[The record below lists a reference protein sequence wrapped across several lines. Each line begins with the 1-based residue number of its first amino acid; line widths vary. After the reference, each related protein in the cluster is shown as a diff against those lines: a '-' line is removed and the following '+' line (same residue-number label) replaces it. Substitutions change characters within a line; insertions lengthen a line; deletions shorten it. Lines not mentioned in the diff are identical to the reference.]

1 MVILNTINPHS
12 MSEGTLVLVNPPKKS
27 KKVKR
32 NMPARKTTKKNT
44 RKAVRRGSTKAS
56 RSAAAKKAA
65 RTRKANAAKRSRA
78 AKKAAATRKRNA
90 AKRSAAGK
98 KAAASRKRKTSRK
111 STAKRGP
118 SKAKRSAAAKKGW
131 RTRRAKSAK
140 RSNAAKRAARSR
152 KAKTT
157 RRKTVKRKSTAKKS
171 GRMTK
176 AKRSAAAKKGWR
188 TRRAGGSKRRVSK
201 RRVKRKAS
209 RRSAKMGGLVNKF
222 APVKGAMAGA
232 NSVVDSVSMKTVDS
246 LMDVTKGAAAGMGML
261 GLLAVAKGGIWNK
274 IGVTDMVASVASGLP
289 ADEDLV
295 SAFDAMLDLAT
306 IGAIGVALDKGLGTN
321 KKLIAAG
328 TAGASLLVAID
339 FLSSI
344 KTFGIGDTA
353 VGISQGDIPGVGLL
367 SSLNP
372 FAGAHNLGSLG
383 MATSEK
389 MFGMHNQAA
398 MGMAHGNM
406 GMMHGAHG
414 SNNLALAMSP
424 NNTAATGN
432 AKFFGTKSLGST
444 RVNLF

>member
-118 SKAKRSAAAKKGW
+118 S
-131 RTRRAKSAK
+131 
-140 RSNAAKRAARSR
+140 
-152 KAKTT
+152 
-157 RRKTVKRKSTAKKS
+157 
-171 GRMTK
+171 K

>member
-1 MVILNTINPHS
+1 MVILNSIDPHS
-12 MSEGTLVLVNPPKKS
+12 MSEGTLVLVNPPSNK

-32 NMPARKTTKKNT
+32 NMATKRTSKGKST

-56 RSAAAKKAA
+56 RSA
-65 RTRKANAAKRSRA
+65 A

-98 KAAASRKRKTSRK
+98 KAAATRKRNAAKRSTAAKKAASTRKRKTSRK
-111 STAKRGP
+111 STTKRGP

-131 RTRRAKSAK
+131 RTRRSASTK

-152 KAKTT
+152 KSTT
-157 RRKTVKRKSTAKKS
+157 KRTVKRKTPAKK

-188 TRRAGGSKRRVSK
+188 TRRSGGSKRRVTK
-201 RRVKRKAS
+201 RASRRKAS
-209 RRSAKMGGLVNKF
+209 RRSAKTFGVMDVVPNKF

-232 NSVVDSVSMKTVDS
+232 NDLMDSLSMKSVNG
-246 LMDVTKGAAAGMGML
+246 LVGMTKGAAAGLGMM
-261 GLLAVAKGGIWNK
+261 GLLAVAKGNIWDK
-274 IGVTDMVASVASGLP
+274 VGLTDMVASVASGMP
-289 ADEDLV
+289 GEQDLV

-306 IGAIGVALDKGLGTN
+306 VGAIGVALDKGLGTN

-328 TAGASLLVAID
+328 TAGASLLIAMD
-339 FLSSI
+339 FLTSI
-344 KTFGIGDTA
+344 QTFGIGDSA
-353 VGISQGDIPGVGLL
+353 KGISQGDIPGAGLI

-372 FAGAHNLGSLG
+372 FSGAHNLGSLG
-383 MATSEK
+383 MSSQT
-389 MFGMHNQAA
+389 MFGTHNN
-398 MGMAHGNM
+398 MGMAHGNNM
-406 GMMHGAHG
+406 GMAHG
-414 SNNLALAMSP
+414 NNNLALAMSP

>member
-1 MVILNTINPHS
+1 
-12 MSEGTLVLVNPPKKS
+12 MSEGTLVLVNPPSKQ

-32 NMPARKTTKKNT
+32 MPTKRTSKKST

-65 RTRKANAAKRSRA
+65 ATRKRNAAKRSNA

-90 AKRSAAGK
+90 AKRSTAAK

-131 RTRRAKSAK
+131 RTRKAAATK

-157 RRKTVKRKSTAKKS
+157 KRTVKRKSPAKK

-201 RRVKRKAS
+201 RKTKRKAS
-209 RRSAKMGGLVNKF
+209 RRSAKTFGVMDVVPSKF

-232 NSVVDSVSMKTVDS
+232 NEFVDSISTKSVDG
-246 LMDVTKGAAAGMGML
+246 LVGMTKGAAAGLGMM
-261 GLLAVAKGGIWNK
+261 GLLAVAKGNIWDR
-274 IGVTDMVASVASGLP
+274 IGLTDMVASVASGLP
-289 ADEDLV
+289 AEADLV

-306 IGAIGVALDKGLGTN
+306 VGAIGVALDKGLGTN

-328 TAGASLLVAID
+328 TAGAGLLIAMD
-339 FLSSI
+339 FLTSI
-344 KTFGIGDTA
+344 QTFGIGDSA
-353 VGISQGDIPGVGLL
+353 KGISQGDIPGAGLIA
-367 SSLNP
+367 SLNP
-372 FAGAHNLGSLG
+372 FSGAHNLGGLG
-383 MATSEK
+383 MSSQK
-389 MFGMHNQAA
+389 MFGAHNNTMFGTHDMGMAH

-406 GMMHGAHG
+406 AMTGN
-414 SNNLALAMSP
+414 NNLALAMSP